1 MPEVIMSPNRLGDL
15 AEFYAVTWLWDQG
28 YEVFLNPG
36 STGVI
41 DMIAWKDEEITL
53 IDVKT
58 EQLDKRN
65 GRLFAPRRSEEQ
77 AKLGVVILGFNS
89 KTRKFR
95 WVEHKQ

>member
-1 MPEVIMSPNRLGDL
+1 MPEPITSKSRLGDL

-36 STGVI
+36 SSGVI
-41 DMIAWKDEEITL
+41 DMIAFKDGEITL

-58 EQLDKRN
+58 EQGKRSCGGSIR
-65 GRLFAPRRSEEQ
+65 GRTEEQ
-77 AKLGVVILGFNS
+77 IKLGVVILGFNPE
-89 KTRKFR
+89 TRKFR